1 MEGVTTFC
9 YPCFCKRLSCC
20 WRQCSAIADVSTALV
35 SAVGGY
41 PTSAG
46 KPAAYG
52 ILAAFD
58 VPALP
63 GFPSIICKGLFLC

>member
-1 MEGVTTFC
+1 V
-9 YPCFCKRLSCC
+9 PSPHRLFKNSS
-20 WRQCSAIADVSTALV
+20 SAIADVSAALV

-63 GFPSIICKGLFLC
+63 GFPSIICKGLVLCWRS